1 MVLRQTLTTCA
12 MSDSNDFSEIECE
25 HVHDGTA
32 GRVLMSNKIIENFM
46 ALESHKQ
53 AQLLSRAKLWAD
65 GVRLT
70 REQFNGNEGRCGG
83 ANDRMLV
90 ALKTNKVMKTRLYG
104 FVRRYRGKRTLLLV
118 DMDTA
123 KKQDQA
129 NPRILKR
136 AKAKAESL
144 DERCGEHDEQ

>member
-1 MVLRQTLTTCA
+1 
-12 MSDSNDFSEIECE
+12 MSDSDDFSEIECE
-25 HVHDGTA
+25 LVLNGA
-32 GRVLMSNKIIENFM
+32 GGRVLMSGSVIDEFM
-46 ALESHKQ
+46 ALDSRKQ

-70 REQFNGNEGRCGG
+70 REQFNGIEGRCGG

-90 ALKTNKVMKTRLYG
+90 ALKTSKAMKTRLYG
-104 FVRRYRGKRTLLLV
+104 FVRHYRDQRTLLIV

-123 KKQDQA
+123 KKQDKA

-136 AKAKAESL
+136 AKAAAVSL
-144 DERCGEHDEQ
+144 DERCGD

>member
-1 MVLRQTLTTCA
+1 
-12 MSDSNDFSEIECE
+12 MSDSDDFSEIECE
-25 HVHDGTA
+25 LVLHGTS
-32 GRVLMSNKIIENFM
+32 GRVLMSKAVIDDFM
-46 ALESHKQ
+46 ALDTRKQ

-65 GVRLT
+65 DVRLT

-90 ALKTNKVMKTRLYG
+90 ALKTNKAMKTRLYG
-104 FVRRYRGKRTLLLV
+104 FVRHYRDQRTLLIV

-123 KKQDQA
+123 KKQDKA

-136 AKAKAESL
+136 AKATAVSL
-144 DERCGEHDEQ
+144 DERCGE